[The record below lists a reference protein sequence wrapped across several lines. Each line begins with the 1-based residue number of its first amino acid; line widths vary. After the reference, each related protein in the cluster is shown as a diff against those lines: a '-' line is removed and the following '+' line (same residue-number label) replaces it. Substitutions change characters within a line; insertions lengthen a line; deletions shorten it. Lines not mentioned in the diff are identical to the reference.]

1 MNYNS
6 SQPEK
11 NVAFSDYSRRR
22 KERPLRTGISYFWEC
37 SEMPHRQL
45 REAATALRFQAFE
58 ARALSDT
65 FSEPNTVTDLQNF
78 AAALE
83 REAREL
89 MSETGQFRQS
99 KRG

>member
-1 MNYNS
+1 
-6 SQPEK
+6 
-11 NVAFSDYSRRR
+11 
-22 KERPLRTGISYFWEC
+22 
-37 SEMPHRQL
+37 MPHRQL

-89 MSETGQFRQS
+89 MSETGQFRHPA
-99 KRG
+99 KRAR